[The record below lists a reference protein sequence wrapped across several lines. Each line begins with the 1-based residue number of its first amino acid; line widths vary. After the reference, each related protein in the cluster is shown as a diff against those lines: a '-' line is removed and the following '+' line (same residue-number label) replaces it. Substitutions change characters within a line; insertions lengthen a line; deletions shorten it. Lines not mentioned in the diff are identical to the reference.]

1 MVQSDSMKL
10 SKGGIIPDVFVPID
24 TTRASDFYLKCNR
37 KATTMR
43 FSSAY
48 FDRDKDELSA
58 IDDYEALLRYLDR
71 ARLDEKFLEFARV
84 KDGLVPKEGE
94 WEESESYM
102 MTQIKALVGRYSK
115 LGDNAF
121 YHLYLQIDD
130 VFAAATE
137 R

>member
-1 MVQSDSMKL
+1 
-10 SKGGIIPDVFVPID
+10 
-24 TTRASDFYLKCNR
+24 
-37 KATTMR
+37 MR

-48 FDRDKDELSA
+48 FDQHKDELLS
-58 IDDYEALLRYLDR
+58 ISDYSQLLRYLDR
-71 ARLDEKFLEFARV
+71 AGLDRQFLAYAKQ
-84 KDGLVPKEGE
+84 KDGLVPKAGE